1 MSTLIKYQN
10 VDICQKDQIVLKNVN
25 LEIEKGKFYYLIG
38 KVGSGKSSL
47 MKTMY
52 AELPVENGKAEVMGS
67 NLIGIKSKDIPYL
80 RRKIGIIFQD
90 FQLLTDRS
98 VYDNLSFVLQATD
111 WKDRKE
117 MDVRYFGLNH
127 FGWWTSIIEKST
139 GRDLMPILKEFVS
152 KNGYLHPSMEGH
164 VDADWHST
172 YEKARDVLAV
182 SPNFMPNTYFKYY
195 LFPDYVVSHSDINY
209 TRTDMVRDGRE
220 KRVFG
225 ECKRITEAGTAK
237 DSTFEVGG
245 HATYIVDLACA
256 ISNNTGE
263 RMLLIVPNNGSII
276 NFDPTAMVEIPCI
289 VGCNGPEPLVMGEIP
304 RFNKGL
310 MEQQVAVEKL
320 VVDAWIEG
328 SYLKMWQAISM
339 SRTVPSVEVAKK
351 ILDELIEANKKYWP
365 ELK

>member
-117 MDVRYFGLNH
+117 MD
-127 FGWWTSIIEKST
+127 
-139 GRDLMPILKEFVS
+139 
-152 KNGYLHPSMEGH
+152 
-164 VDADWHST
+164 
-172 YEKARDVLAV
+172 
-182 SPNFMPNTYFKYY
+182 
-195 LFPDYVVSHSDINY
+195 
-209 TRTDMVRDGRE
+209 
-220 KRVFG
+220 
-225 ECKRITEAGTAK
+225 KRIDEVLSEVGMSTKGYRMPHELSGGEQQRIVIARALLNKPELILADEPTGNLDPETGQELVDLLHRICKEESTAIIMVTHNLGWIESNPGTVLRIDNGSLVTDEQEDAASDEETVAETEDTDEAPGNNDEGTEA
-237 DSTFEVGG
+237 
-245 HATYIVDLACA
+245 
-256 ISNNTGE
+256 
-263 RMLLIVPNNGSII
+263 
-276 NFDPTAMVEIPCI
+276 
-289 VGCNGPEPLVMGEIP
+289 
-304 RFNKGL
+304 
-310 MEQQVAVEKL
+310 
-320 VVDAWIEG
+320 
-328 SYLKMWQAISM
+328 
-339 SRTVPSVEVAKK
+339 
-351 ILDELIEANKKYWP
+351 
-365 ELK
+365 

>member
-117 MDVRYFGLNH
+117 MD
-127 FGWWTSIIEKST
+127 
-139 GRDLMPILKEFVS
+139 
-152 KNGYLHPSMEGH
+152 
-164 VDADWHST
+164 
-172 YEKARDVLAV
+172 
-182 SPNFMPNTYFKYY
+182 
-195 LFPDYVVSHSDINY
+195 
-209 TRTDMVRDGRE
+209 
-220 KRVFG
+220 
-225 ECKRITEAGTAK
+225 KRIDEVLSEVGMSTKGYRMPHELSGGEQQRIVIARALLNKPELILADEPTGNLDPETGQELVDLLHRICKEEGTAIIMV
-237 DSTFEVGG
+237 THNLGWIE
-245 HATYIVDLACA
+245 
-256 ISNNTGE
+256 SNPGTVL
-263 RMLLIVPNNGSII
+263 RIDNGS
-276 NFDPTAMVEIPCI
+276 
-289 VGCNGPEPLVMGEIP
+289 LVTD
-304 RFNKGL
+304 
-310 MEQQVAVEKL
+310 EQENEETVIETEDTDEAPGNN
-320 VVDAWIEG
+320 DAE
-328 SYLKMWQAISM
+328 S
-339 SRTVPSVEVAKK
+339 E
-351 ILDELIEANKKYWP
+351 D
-365 ELK
+365 

>member
-117 MDVRYFGLNH
+117 MN
-127 FGWWTSIIEKST
+127 
-139 GRDLMPILKEFVS
+139 
-152 KNGYLHPSMEGH
+152 
-164 VDADWHST
+164 
-172 YEKARDVLAV
+172 
-182 SPNFMPNTYFKYY
+182 
-195 LFPDYVVSHSDINY
+195 
-209 TRTDMVRDGRE
+209 
-220 KRVFG
+220 
-225 ECKRITEAGTAK
+225 KRIDEVLSEVGMSTKGYRMPHELSGGEQQRIVIARALLNKPELILADEPTGNLDPETGQELVDLLHRICKEEGTAIIMV
-237 DSTFEVGG
+237 THNLGWIE
-245 HATYIVDLACA
+245 
-256 ISNNTGE
+256 SNPGTVL
-263 RMLLIVPNNGSII
+263 RIDNGS
-276 NFDPTAMVEIPCI
+276 
-289 VGCNGPEPLVMGEIP
+289 LVTD
-304 RFNKGL
+304 
-310 MEQQVAVEKL
+310 EQEDASSDEETVAE
-320 VVDAWIEG
+320 
-328 SYLKMWQAISM
+328 
-339 SRTVPSVEVAKK
+339 T
-351 ILDELIEANKKYWP
+351 
-365 ELK
+365 

>member
-117 MDVRYFGLNH
+117 MD
-127 FGWWTSIIEKST
+127 
-139 GRDLMPILKEFVS
+139 
-152 KNGYLHPSMEGH
+152 
-164 VDADWHST
+164 
-172 YEKARDVLAV
+172 
-182 SPNFMPNTYFKYY
+182 
-195 LFPDYVVSHSDINY
+195 
-209 TRTDMVRDGRE
+209 
-220 KRVFG
+220 
-225 ECKRITEAGTAK
+225 KRIDEVLSEVGMSTKGYRDPETGQELVDLLHRICKEEGTAIIMVTHNLGWIESNPGTVLRIDNGSLVTDEQEDASSDEETVAETEDTDEAPGNNDEVTEA
-237 DSTFEVGG
+237 
-245 HATYIVDLACA
+245 
-256 ISNNTGE
+256 
-263 RMLLIVPNNGSII
+263 
-276 NFDPTAMVEIPCI
+276 
-289 VGCNGPEPLVMGEIP
+289 
-304 RFNKGL
+304 
-310 MEQQVAVEKL
+310 
-320 VVDAWIEG
+320 
-328 SYLKMWQAISM
+328 
-339 SRTVPSVEVAKK
+339 
-351 ILDELIEANKKYWP
+351 
-365 ELK
+365 

>member
-117 MDVRYFGLNH
+117 MD
-127 FGWWTSIIEKST
+127 
-139 GRDLMPILKEFVS
+139 
-152 KNGYLHPSMEGH
+152 
-164 VDADWHST
+164 
-172 YEKARDVLAV
+172 
-182 SPNFMPNTYFKYY
+182 
-195 LFPDYVVSHSDINY
+195 
-209 TRTDMVRDGRE
+209 
-220 KRVFG
+220 
-225 ECKRITEAGTAK
+225 KRIDEVLSEVGMGTKGYRMPHELSGGEQQRIVIARALLNKPELILADEPTGNLDPETGQELVDLLHRICKEEGTAIIMVTHNLGWIESNPGTVLRIDNGSLVTDEQEDASSDEETVAETEDTDEAPGNNDEGTEA
-237 DSTFEVGG
+237 
-245 HATYIVDLACA
+245 
-256 ISNNTGE
+256 
-263 RMLLIVPNNGSII
+263 
-276 NFDPTAMVEIPCI
+276 
-289 VGCNGPEPLVMGEIP
+289 
-304 RFNKGL
+304 
-310 MEQQVAVEKL
+310 
-320 VVDAWIEG
+320 
-328 SYLKMWQAISM
+328 
-339 SRTVPSVEVAKK
+339 
-351 ILDELIEANKKYWP
+351 
-365 ELK
+365 

>member
-117 MDVRYFGLNH
+117 MD
-127 FGWWTSIIEKST
+127 
-139 GRDLMPILKEFVS
+139 
-152 KNGYLHPSMEGH
+152 
-164 VDADWHST
+164 
-172 YEKARDVLAV
+172 
-182 SPNFMPNTYFKYY
+182 
-195 LFPDYVVSHSDINY
+195 
-209 TRTDMVRDGRE
+209 
-220 KRVFG
+220 
-225 ECKRITEAGTAK
+225 KRIDEVLSEVGMGTKGYRMPHELSGGEQQRIVIARALLNKPELILADEPTGNLDPETGQELVDLLHRICKEEGTAIIMV
-237 DSTFEVGG
+237 THNLGWIE
-245 HATYIVDLACA
+245 
-256 ISNNTGE
+256 SNPGTVL
-263 RMLLIVPNNGSII
+263 RIDNGS
-276 NFDPTAMVEIPCI
+276 
-289 VGCNGPEPLVMGEIP
+289 LVTD
-304 RFNKGL
+304 
-310 MEQQVAVEKL
+310 EQENEETVIETEDTDEAPGNN
-320 VVDAWIEG
+320 DAE
-328 SYLKMWQAISM
+328 S
-339 SRTVPSVEVAKK
+339 E
-351 ILDELIEANKKYWP
+351 D
-365 ELK
+365 

>member
-117 MDVRYFGLNH
+117 MD
-127 FGWWTSIIEKST
+127 
-139 GRDLMPILKEFVS
+139 
-152 KNGYLHPSMEGH
+152 
-164 VDADWHST
+164 
-172 YEKARDVLAV
+172 
-182 SPNFMPNTYFKYY
+182 
-195 LFPDYVVSHSDINY
+195 
-209 TRTDMVRDGRE
+209 
-220 KRVFG
+220 
-225 ECKRITEAGTAK
+225 KRIDEVLSEVGMSTKGYRMPHELSGGEQQRIVIARALLNKPELILADEPTGNLDPETGQELVDLLHRICKEEGTAIIMV
-237 DSTFEVGG
+237 THNLGWIE
-245 HATYIVDLACA
+245 
-256 ISNNTGE
+256 SNPGTVL
-263 RMLLIVPNNGSII
+263 RIDNGS
-276 NFDPTAMVEIPCI
+276 
-289 VGCNGPEPLVMGEIP
+289 LVTD
-304 RFNKGL
+304 
-310 MEQQVAVEKL
+310 EQEDASSDEETVAETE
-320 VVDAWIEG
+320 D
-328 SYLKMWQAISM
+328 
-339 SRTVPSVEVAKK
+339 T
-351 ILDELIEANKKYWP
+351 DEAPGNNDE
-365 ELK
+365 

>member
-117 MDVRYFGLNH
+117 MD
-127 FGWWTSIIEKST
+127 
-139 GRDLMPILKEFVS
+139 
-152 KNGYLHPSMEGH
+152 
-164 VDADWHST
+164 
-172 YEKARDVLAV
+172 
-182 SPNFMPNTYFKYY
+182 
-195 LFPDYVVSHSDINY
+195 
-209 TRTDMVRDGRE
+209 
-220 KRVFG
+220 
-225 ECKRITEAGTAK
+225 KRIDEVLSEVGMGTKGYRMPHELSGGEQQRIVIARALLNKPELILADEPTGNLDPETGQELVDLLHRICKEEGTAIIMVTHNLGWIESNPGTVLRIDNGSLVTDEQEDASSDKETVAETEDTDEAPGNNDEGTEA
-237 DSTFEVGG
+237 
-245 HATYIVDLACA
+245 
-256 ISNNTGE
+256 
-263 RMLLIVPNNGSII
+263 
-276 NFDPTAMVEIPCI
+276 
-289 VGCNGPEPLVMGEIP
+289 
-304 RFNKGL
+304 
-310 MEQQVAVEKL
+310 
-320 VVDAWIEG
+320 
-328 SYLKMWQAISM
+328 
-339 SRTVPSVEVAKK
+339 
-351 ILDELIEANKKYWP
+351 
-365 ELK
+365 

>member
-117 MDVRYFGLNH
+117 MD
-127 FGWWTSIIEKST
+127 
-139 GRDLMPILKEFVS
+139 
-152 KNGYLHPSMEGH
+152 
-164 VDADWHST
+164 
-172 YEKARDVLAV
+172 
-182 SPNFMPNTYFKYY
+182 
-195 LFPDYVVSHSDINY
+195 
-209 TRTDMVRDGRE
+209 
-220 KRVFG
+220 
-225 ECKRITEAGTAK
+225 KRIDEVLSEVGMSTKGYRMPHELSGGEQQRIVIARALLNKPELILADEPTGNLDPETGQELVDLLHRICKEEGTAIIMVTHNLGWIESNPGTVLRIDNGSLVTDEQEDASSDEETVAETEDTDEAPRNNDEVTEA
-237 DSTFEVGG
+237 
-245 HATYIVDLACA
+245 
-256 ISNNTGE
+256 
-263 RMLLIVPNNGSII
+263 
-276 NFDPTAMVEIPCI
+276 
-289 VGCNGPEPLVMGEIP
+289 
-304 RFNKGL
+304 
-310 MEQQVAVEKL
+310 
-320 VVDAWIEG
+320 
-328 SYLKMWQAISM
+328 
-339 SRTVPSVEVAKK
+339 
-351 ILDELIEANKKYWP
+351 
-365 ELK
+365 

>member
-117 MDVRYFGLNH
+117 MD
-127 FGWWTSIIEKST
+127 
-139 GRDLMPILKEFVS
+139 
-152 KNGYLHPSMEGH
+152 
-164 VDADWHST
+164 
-172 YEKARDVLAV
+172 
-182 SPNFMPNTYFKYY
+182 
-195 LFPDYVVSHSDINY
+195 
-209 TRTDMVRDGRE
+209 
-220 KRVFG
+220 
-225 ECKRITEAGTAK
+225 KRIDEVLSEVGMSTKGYRMPHELSGGEQQRIVIARALLNKPELILADEPTGNLDPETGQELVDLLHRICKEESTAIIMVTHNLGWIESNPGTVLRIDNGSLVTDEQEDASSDEETVAETEDTDEAPGNNDEGTEA
-237 DSTFEVGG
+237 
-245 HATYIVDLACA
+245 
-256 ISNNTGE
+256 
-263 RMLLIVPNNGSII
+263 
-276 NFDPTAMVEIPCI
+276 
-289 VGCNGPEPLVMGEIP
+289 
-304 RFNKGL
+304 
-310 MEQQVAVEKL
+310 
-320 VVDAWIEG
+320 
-328 SYLKMWQAISM
+328 
-339 SRTVPSVEVAKK
+339 
-351 ILDELIEANKKYWP
+351 
-365 ELK
+365 

>member
-117 MDVRYFGLNH
+117 MD
-127 FGWWTSIIEKST
+127 
-139 GRDLMPILKEFVS
+139 
-152 KNGYLHPSMEGH
+152 
-164 VDADWHST
+164 
-172 YEKARDVLAV
+172 
-182 SPNFMPNTYFKYY
+182 
-195 LFPDYVVSHSDINY
+195 
-209 TRTDMVRDGRE
+209 
-220 KRVFG
+220 
-225 ECKRITEAGTAK
+225 KRIDEVLSEVGMSTKGYRMPHELSGGEQQRIVIARALLNKPELILADEPTGNLDPETGQELVDLLHRICKEESTAIIMVTHNLGWIESNPGTVLRIDNGSLVTDEQEDASSDEETVAETEDTDKAPGNNDEGTEA
-237 DSTFEVGG
+237 
-245 HATYIVDLACA
+245 
-256 ISNNTGE
+256 
-263 RMLLIVPNNGSII
+263 
-276 NFDPTAMVEIPCI
+276 
-289 VGCNGPEPLVMGEIP
+289 
-304 RFNKGL
+304 
-310 MEQQVAVEKL
+310 
-320 VVDAWIEG
+320 
-328 SYLKMWQAISM
+328 
-339 SRTVPSVEVAKK
+339 
-351 ILDELIEANKKYWP
+351 
-365 ELK
+365 

>member
-117 MDVRYFGLNH
+117 MD
-127 FGWWTSIIEKST
+127 
-139 GRDLMPILKEFVS
+139 
-152 KNGYLHPSMEGH
+152 
-164 VDADWHST
+164 
-172 YEKARDVLAV
+172 
-182 SPNFMPNTYFKYY
+182 
-195 LFPDYVVSHSDINY
+195 
-209 TRTDMVRDGRE
+209 
-220 KRVFG
+220 
-225 ECKRITEAGTAK
+225 KRIDEVLSEVGMSTKGYRMPHELSGGEQQRIVIARALLNKPELILADEPTGNLDPETGQELVDLLHRICKEEGTAIIMVTHNLGWIESNPGTVLRIDNGSLVTDEQEDASSDKETVAETEDTDEAPGNNDEVTEA
-237 DSTFEVGG
+237 
-245 HATYIVDLACA
+245 
-256 ISNNTGE
+256 
-263 RMLLIVPNNGSII
+263 
-276 NFDPTAMVEIPCI
+276 
-289 VGCNGPEPLVMGEIP
+289 
-304 RFNKGL
+304 
-310 MEQQVAVEKL
+310 
-320 VVDAWIEG
+320 
-328 SYLKMWQAISM
+328 
-339 SRTVPSVEVAKK
+339 
-351 ILDELIEANKKYWP
+351 
-365 ELK
+365 

>member
-117 MDVRYFGLNH
+117 MD
-127 FGWWTSIIEKST
+127 
-139 GRDLMPILKEFVS
+139 
-152 KNGYLHPSMEGH
+152 
-164 VDADWHST
+164 
-172 YEKARDVLAV
+172 
-182 SPNFMPNTYFKYY
+182 
-195 LFPDYVVSHSDINY
+195 
-209 TRTDMVRDGRE
+209 
-220 KRVFG
+220 
-225 ECKRITEAGTAK
+225 KRIDEVLSEVGMSTKGYRMPHELSGGEQQRIVIASALLNKPELILADEPTGNLDPETGQELVDLLHRICKEESTAIIMVTHNLGWIESNPGTVLRIDNGSLVTDEQEDASSDEETVAETEDTDEAPGNNDEGTEA
-237 DSTFEVGG
+237 
-245 HATYIVDLACA
+245 
-256 ISNNTGE
+256 
-263 RMLLIVPNNGSII
+263 
-276 NFDPTAMVEIPCI
+276 
-289 VGCNGPEPLVMGEIP
+289 
-304 RFNKGL
+304 
-310 MEQQVAVEKL
+310 
-320 VVDAWIEG
+320 
-328 SYLKMWQAISM
+328 
-339 SRTVPSVEVAKK
+339 
-351 ILDELIEANKKYWP
+351 
-365 ELK
+365 

>member
-117 MDVRYFGLNH
+117 MD
-127 FGWWTSIIEKST
+127 
-139 GRDLMPILKEFVS
+139 
-152 KNGYLHPSMEGH
+152 
-164 VDADWHST
+164 
-172 YEKARDVLAV
+172 
-182 SPNFMPNTYFKYY
+182 
-195 LFPDYVVSHSDINY
+195 
-209 TRTDMVRDGRE
+209 
-220 KRVFG
+220 
-225 ECKRITEAGTAK
+225 KRIDEVLSEVGMSTKGYRMPHELSGGEQQRIVIARALLNKPELILADEPTGNLDPETGQELVDLLHRICKEEGTAIIMVTHNLGWIESNPGTVLRIDNGSLVTDEQEDASSDEETVAETEDTDEAPGNNGEVTEA
-237 DSTFEVGG
+237 
-245 HATYIVDLACA
+245 
-256 ISNNTGE
+256 
-263 RMLLIVPNNGSII
+263 
-276 NFDPTAMVEIPCI
+276 
-289 VGCNGPEPLVMGEIP
+289 
-304 RFNKGL
+304 
-310 MEQQVAVEKL
+310 
-320 VVDAWIEG
+320 
-328 SYLKMWQAISM
+328 
-339 SRTVPSVEVAKK
+339 
-351 ILDELIEANKKYWP
+351 
-365 ELK
+365 

>member
-117 MDVRYFGLNH
+117 MD
-127 FGWWTSIIEKST
+127 
-139 GRDLMPILKEFVS
+139 
-152 KNGYLHPSMEGH
+152 
-164 VDADWHST
+164 
-172 YEKARDVLAV
+172 
-182 SPNFMPNTYFKYY
+182 
-195 LFPDYVVSHSDINY
+195 
-209 TRTDMVRDGRE
+209 
-220 KRVFG
+220 
-225 ECKRITEAGTAK
+225 KRIDEVLSEVGMSTKGYRMPHELSGGEQQRIVIARALLNKPELILADEPTGNLDPETGQELVDLLHRICKEEGTAIIMVTHNLGWIESNPGTVLRIDNGSLVTDEQEDASSDEETVAETEDTDEATGNNDEGTEA
-237 DSTFEVGG
+237 
-245 HATYIVDLACA
+245 
-256 ISNNTGE
+256 
-263 RMLLIVPNNGSII
+263 
-276 NFDPTAMVEIPCI
+276 
-289 VGCNGPEPLVMGEIP
+289 
-304 RFNKGL
+304 
-310 MEQQVAVEKL
+310 
-320 VVDAWIEG
+320 
-328 SYLKMWQAISM
+328 
-339 SRTVPSVEVAKK
+339 
-351 ILDELIEANKKYWP
+351 
-365 ELK
+365 

>member
-117 MDVRYFGLNH
+117 MD
-127 FGWWTSIIEKST
+127 
-139 GRDLMPILKEFVS
+139 
-152 KNGYLHPSMEGH
+152 
-164 VDADWHST
+164 
-172 YEKARDVLAV
+172 
-182 SPNFMPNTYFKYY
+182 
-195 LFPDYVVSHSDINY
+195 
-209 TRTDMVRDGRE
+209 
-220 KRVFG
+220 
-225 ECKRITEAGTAK
+225 KRIDEVLSEVGMSTKGYRMPHELSGGEQQRIVIARALLNKPELILADEPTGNLDPETGQELVDLLHRICKEESTAIIMVTHNLGWIESNPGTVLRIDNGSLVTDEQEDASSDEETVAETEDTDEAPGNTDEGTEA
-237 DSTFEVGG
+237 
-245 HATYIVDLACA
+245 
-256 ISNNTGE
+256 
-263 RMLLIVPNNGSII
+263 
-276 NFDPTAMVEIPCI
+276 
-289 VGCNGPEPLVMGEIP
+289 
-304 RFNKGL
+304 
-310 MEQQVAVEKL
+310 
-320 VVDAWIEG
+320 
-328 SYLKMWQAISM
+328 
-339 SRTVPSVEVAKK
+339 
-351 ILDELIEANKKYWP
+351 
-365 ELK
+365 

>member
-117 MDVRYFGLNH
+117 MD
-127 FGWWTSIIEKST
+127 
-139 GRDLMPILKEFVS
+139 
-152 KNGYLHPSMEGH
+152 
-164 VDADWHST
+164 
-172 YEKARDVLAV
+172 
-182 SPNFMPNTYFKYY
+182 
-195 LFPDYVVSHSDINY
+195 
-209 TRTDMVRDGRE
+209 
-220 KRVFG
+220 
-225 ECKRITEAGTAK
+225 KRIDEVLSEVGMGTKGYRMPHELSGGEQQRIVIARALLNKPELILADEPTGNLDPETGQELVDLLHRICKEEGTAIIMVTHNLGWIESNPGTVLRIDNGSLVTDEQDDASSDEETVAETEDTDEAPGNNDKVTEA
-237 DSTFEVGG
+237 
-245 HATYIVDLACA
+245 
-256 ISNNTGE
+256 
-263 RMLLIVPNNGSII
+263 
-276 NFDPTAMVEIPCI
+276 
-289 VGCNGPEPLVMGEIP
+289 
-304 RFNKGL
+304 
-310 MEQQVAVEKL
+310 
-320 VVDAWIEG
+320 
-328 SYLKMWQAISM
+328 
-339 SRTVPSVEVAKK
+339 
-351 ILDELIEANKKYWP
+351 
-365 ELK
+365 

>member
-117 MDVRYFGLNH
+117 MD
-127 FGWWTSIIEKST
+127 
-139 GRDLMPILKEFVS
+139 
-152 KNGYLHPSMEGH
+152 
-164 VDADWHST
+164 
-172 YEKARDVLAV
+172 
-182 SPNFMPNTYFKYY
+182 
-195 LFPDYVVSHSDINY
+195 
-209 TRTDMVRDGRE
+209 
-220 KRVFG
+220 
-225 ECKRITEAGTAK
+225 KRIDEVLSEVGMSTKGYRMPHELSGGEQQRIVIARALLNKPELILADEPTGNLDPETGQELVDLLHRICKEEGTAIIMVTHNLGWIESNPGTVLRIDNGSLVTDEQENEETVIETEDTDEAPGNNDEGTEA
-237 DSTFEVGG
+237 
-245 HATYIVDLACA
+245 
-256 ISNNTGE
+256 
-263 RMLLIVPNNGSII
+263 
-276 NFDPTAMVEIPCI
+276 
-289 VGCNGPEPLVMGEIP
+289 
-304 RFNKGL
+304 
-310 MEQQVAVEKL
+310 
-320 VVDAWIEG
+320 
-328 SYLKMWQAISM
+328 
-339 SRTVPSVEVAKK
+339 
-351 ILDELIEANKKYWP
+351 
-365 ELK
+365 